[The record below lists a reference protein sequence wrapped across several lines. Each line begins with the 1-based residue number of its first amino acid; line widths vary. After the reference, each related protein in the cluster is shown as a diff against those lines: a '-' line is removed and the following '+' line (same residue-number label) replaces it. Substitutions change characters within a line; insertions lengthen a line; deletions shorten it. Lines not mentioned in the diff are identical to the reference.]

1 MGGQEE
7 VQNEFRIHSSR
18 TKKKREPTEQNQD
31 HTHPTTQRIQ
41 IMKSV
46 FPKPRPKF
54 CKTADGKQI
63 YFNWRHCGKIV
74 LCLYFALNKIQL
86 DESTDDM
93 FNIQDLMGLDS
104 NYIPSFAECAEY
116 LGQIHSDEI
125 NRLVK
130 S

>member
-1 MGGQEE
+1 
-7 VQNEFRIHSSR
+7 
-18 TKKKREPTEQNQD
+18 
-31 HTHPTTQRIQ
+31 
-41 IMKSV
+41 MKSV

-63 YFNWRHCGKIV
+63 YLTWRHCGKSV
-74 LCLYFALNKIQL
+74 LSLWFGLKEIQH
-86 DESTDDM
+86 DEFTDDM
-93 FNIQDLMGLDS
+93 FDIRDLMGVNPIRIIDFEDS
-104 NYIPSFAECAEY
+104 AKY